1 MMINPITVM
10 KMLNERH
17 QFIQNHPEFYPF
29 LKENFG
35 NGIEPGTVIE
45 VRVKR
50 PGEDGERK
58 VMMEVQESERAFF
71 KAAQEILG

>member
-1 MMINPITVM
+1 MINPITVM

-17 QFIQNHPEFYPF
+17 QFIQNHPDFYPF

-35 NGIEPGTVIE
+35 EGIEPGTLIE
-45 VRVKR
+45 VTVKH
-50 PGEDGERK
+50 PGEEQERK
-58 VMMEVQESERAFF
+58 VTMEVQESERAFF

>member
-1 MMINPITVM
+1 MINPITVM

-17 QFIQNHPEFYPF
+17 QFIQNHPDFYPF

-35 NGIEPGTVIE
+35 EGIEVTV
-45 VRVKR
+45 KH
-50 PGEDGERK
+50 PGEEQERK
-58 VMMEVQESERAFF
+58 VTMEVQGTERAFF

>member
-1 MMINPITVM
+1 MINPITVM

-45 VRVKR
+45 VSVKR
-50 PGEDGERK
+50 PGEDEERK
-58 VMMEVQESERAFF
+58 VMVEVQESERAFF

>member
-1 MMINPITVM
+1 MINPITVM

-35 NGIEPGTVIE
+35 NGIEPGTMIE
-45 VRVKR
+45 ISVKH
-50 PGEDGERK
+50 PGEDVERK
-58 VMMEVQESERAFF
+58 RKKEVQESERAFF
-71 KAAQEILG
+71 KAAQEILR

>member
-1 MMINPITVM
+1 MINPITVM

-45 VRVKR
+45 VSVTC
-50 PGEDGERK
+50 PGEDMERK
-58 VMMEVQESERAFF
+58 VTMEVQESERAFF

>member
-1 MMINPITVM
+1 MINPITVM

-17 QFIQNHPEFYPF
+17 QFIQNHPVFYPF

-35 NGIEPGTVIE
+35 DGIEPGTLIE
-45 VRVKR
+45 VTVKH
-50 PGEDGERK
+50 PGEDEERK
-58 VMMEVQESERAFF
+58 VTMEVQESERAFF

>member
-1 MMINPITVM
+1 MINPITVM

-35 NGIEPGTVIE
+35 NGIEPGTMIE
-45 VRVKR
+45 ISVKHL
-50 PGEDGERK
+50 GEDVERK
-58 VMMEVQESERAFF
+58 IKMEVQESERAFF
-71 KAAQEILG
+71 KAAQEILR

>member
-1 MMINPITVM
+1 MINPITVM

-45 VRVKR
+45 VSVKH

-58 VMMEVQESERAFF
+58 VIMEVQESERAFF

>member
-1 MMINPITVM
+1 MINPITVM

-45 VRVKR
+45 VSVKH
-50 PGEDGERK
+50 PGEDVERK
-58 VMMEVQESERAFF
+58 IKMEVQESERAFF
-71 KAAQEILG
+71 KAAQEILR

>member
-45 VRVKR
+45 VRVTR

>member
-1 MMINPITVM
+1 MINPITVM

-45 VRVKR
+45 VSVKR

>member
-1 MMINPITVM
+1 MINPITVM

-45 VRVKR
+45 VSVKR
-50 PGEDGERK
+50 PGEDVERK
-58 VMMEVQESERAFF
+58 IKMEVQESERAFF

>member
-1 MMINPITVM
+1 MINPITVM

-45 VRVKR
+45 VSVTR
-50 PGEDGERK
+50 PGEGMERK
-58 VMMEVQESERAFF
+58 VTMEVQESERAFF

>member
-1 MMINPITVM
+1 MINPITVM

-45 VRVKR
+45 VSVTR
-50 PGEDGERK
+50 PGEDMERK
-58 VMMEVQESERAFF
+58 VTMEVQESERAFF

>member
-1 MMINPITVM
+1 MINPITVM

-35 NGIEPGTVIE
+35 NGIEPGTMIE
-45 VRVKR
+45 ISVKHL
-50 PGEDGERK
+50 GEDVEGK
-58 VMMEVQESERAFF
+58 IKMEVQESERAFF
-71 KAAQEILG
+71 KAAQEILR